1 MVKIIELIKEK
12 RATVLKHVDTIIFS
26 NHIECSVFKLKQF
39 YVSIEANCNLMA
51 KFLFLNDF
59 FRAFIYLM
67 KSQCPLRIF
76 SCYFEP

>member
-39 YVSIEANCNLMA
+39 NVSIEANCNLMA
-51 KFLFLNDF
+51 KFLFFNDF
-59 FRAFIYLM
+59 FSSIHLFNEESM
-67 KSQCPLRIF
+67 PLKNF
-76 SCYFEP
+76 FLLL